1 MPALVLET
9 YTYEDYKKW
18 EGDWE
23 LINGHPYAMAPSPL
37 GKHQFIMM
45 RIGYLL
51 NKKLDELD
59 CNECFVLGETDY
71 IISNDTVL
79 RPDVALVCKELPKF
93 IKKPPIAI
101 FEVISPSTKLRD
113 EIVKKEI
120 YKKEGVKYLFLV
132 YPDEKKVIFN
142 DKEIE
147 KIEINTPCGN
157 IEFNAKD
164 IFKGLD

>member
-1 MPALVLET
+1 MTALLLET

-51 NKKLDELD
+51 NKKLEELN
-59 CNECFVLGETDY
+59 CNECFVLGEIDY
-71 IISNDTVL
+71 IISDDTVL
-79 RPDVALVCKELPKF
+79 KPDVALICGKLPKF
-93 IKKPPIAI
+93 IKKPPLAI
-101 FEVISPSTKLRD
+101 FEIISPSTRIRD

-120 YKKEGVKYLFLV
+120 YKNTGVKNLFLV
-132 YPDEKKVIFN
+132 YPDEKKVLFN

-147 KIEINTPCGN
+147 KIEIDSPCGK
-157 IEFNAKD
+157 IEFEAKD
-164 IFKGLD
+164 IFKGL